1 MTTLYTKTKGKKAKL
16 DKITTGPL
24 IPAFQSVCEGD
35 LQDFVH
41 ILGIMKKYLKWSV
54 YVLLIMYLW

>member
-35 LQDFVH
+35 LLVY

-54 YVLLIMYLW
+54 

>member
-16 DKITTGPL
+16 DNITTGPL

-54 YVLLIMYLW
+54 